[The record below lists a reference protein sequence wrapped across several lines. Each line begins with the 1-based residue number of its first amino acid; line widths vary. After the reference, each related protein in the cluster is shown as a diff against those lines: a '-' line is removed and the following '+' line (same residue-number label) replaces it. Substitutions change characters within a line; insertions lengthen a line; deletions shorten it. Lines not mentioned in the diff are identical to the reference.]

1 MGRANG
7 SHEGRSACRSAH
19 VGAMGV
25 VHGMHGLS
33 EAVSNS
39 RPDGVAASFHHF
51 PKAWSLGG
59 KGEATHGTFLG
70 PGLSTWTTS

>member
-1 MGRANG
+1 MGWAEPTEATKAG
-7 SHEGRSACRSAH
+7 LPADQLTWGQWEWC
-19 VGAMGV
+19 MGC
-25 VHGMHGLS
+25 MY

-39 RPDGVAASFHHF
+39 RPDGVAASFHHL